1 WRRSSAGDRLMSG
14 ETQPNSRPTL
24 AGRYRLDERI
34 ARGGMGEVWR
44 ATDEVLNRAVAVKVL
59 RPEYADE
66 EIFLERFRSEA
77 RNTAALVHTGIAQV
91 YDFGQAPSGGASV
104 PFIVMELVPG
114 EPLSHII
121 ERDGALDVDRA
132 LELVAQAAQALQVA
146 HVAGVI
152 HRDIKPAN
160 LLITP
165 AWTVKVT
172 DFGIARAG
180 DSLPLTRS
188 GTVMGTAHYLA
199 PELISTKS
207 GAAPA
212 SDVYAL
218 GVVLYECLAG
228 HRPFSGDNPLAVAM
242 AHLHNKPPPIE
253 GMPAAVNAMVARIL
267 AKDAADRPA
276 SAADLAQQLL
286 ALRIDL
292 ANPKTPEVVAEA
304 LGPAADP
311 SSVRVAAARWKRR
324 SRVAEGRAVGGA
336 GESRAAPDTPPDTRL
351 RPAGRPEVQLERG
364 PVGRRLEPV
373 PISHRAP
380 GRRRKPRAP
389 VRRRPVV
396 LAAAATLMAVALT
409 AVWLSDPGPGTAV
422 VPALAGVAEYDA
434 GQALKANGLT
444 AKITREVN
452 ETVPAGVVLSQ
463 SPEAGTRISTDH
475 DVEIRVSSGPP
486 SVLVDPTDW
495 VGKPAADVRSGLE
508 SRGLKVEEQQV
519 SAVGATGTVADVTPH
534 GPVPVGDT
542 VVVSVVVAP
551 SPTTLGA
558 RAAPASENGL
568 LQAGTTT
575 GRNGQ

>member
-1 WRRSSAGDRLMSG
+1 MSG
-14 ETQPNSRPTL
+14 ATQPNSRPTL
-24 AGRYRLDERI
+24 SGRYRLDERI

-44 ATDEVLNRAVAVKVL
+44 GTDEVLNRAVAVKVL

-91 YDFGQAPSGGASV
+91 YDFGQAPAGGASV

-121 ERDGALDVDRA
+121 ERDGALDIDRA

-165 AWTVKVT
+165 SWTVKVT

-242 AHLHNKPPPIE
+242 AHLHNQPPPIT

-267 AKDAADRPA
+267 AKEAADRPA

-292 ANPKTPEVVAEA
+292 ANPKTAHVVAEA

-311 SSVRVAAARWKRR
+311 TSVSVAAARWKRR
-324 SRVAEGRAVGGA
+324 SRGPAARPA
-336 GESRAAPDTPPDTRL
+336 GAPDTPPDTPL
-351 RPAGRPEVQLERG
+351 RPDRRPE
-364 PVGRRLEPV
+364 RRLEPA
-373 PISHRAP
+373 PSSHRSP
-380 GRRRKPRAP
+380 GRRRKPRTP
-389 VRRRPVV
+389 VHRRPAV
-396 LAAAATLMAVALT
+396 LAAAATLVAVALT
-409 AVWLSDPGPGTAV
+409 AVWLNDDSGTSTTAV

-444 AKITREVN
+444 ARITREVN

-463 SPEAGTRISTDH
+463 SPEAGTRIPTDH

-486 SVLVDPTDW
+486 AVLVDPADW

-508 SRGLKVEEQQV
+508 SRGLKVQEQQV
-519 SAVGATGTVADVTPH
+519 SAAGAAGTVADVTPH

-542 VVVSVVVAP
+542 VVVSVIAAQVQNA
-551 SPTTLGA
+551 LGTRTA
-558 RAAPASENGL
+558 GDEGL
-568 LQAGTTT
+568 RAGTNT
-575 GRNGQ
+575 GRDGQ

>member
-1 WRRSSAGDRLMSG
+1 MSG
-14 ETQPNSRPTL
+14 ETEPNTRPML
-24 AGRYRLDERI
+24 SGRYRLDERI

-44 ATDEVLNRAVAVKVL
+44 GTDEVLNRKVAVKVL

-91 YDFGQAPSGGASV
+91 YDFGQAPAGGASV

-121 ERDGALDVDRA
+121 EREGALDVDRA

-165 AWTVKVT
+165 SWTVKVT

-228 HRPFSGDNPLAVAM
+228 RRPFSGDNPLAVAM
-242 AHLHNKPPPIE
+242 AHLHNEPPPIP
-253 GMPAAVNAMVARIL
+253 GMPAAVNAMVARVL
-267 AKDAADRPA
+267 AKEAADRPA

-311 SSVRVAAARWKRR
+311 SSVSTAAARWKRR
-324 SRVAEGRAVGGA
+324 ARTADQRA
-336 GESRAAPDTPPDTRL
+336 DTPPGTPVRPE
-351 RPAGRPEVQLERG
+351 PAGPAH
-364 PVGRRLEPV
+364 
-373 PISHRAP
+373 HRAP
-380 GRRRKPRAP
+380 RRRRKARTP
-389 VRRRPVV
+389 VLRRPAV
-396 LAAAATLMAVALT
+396 LAAAAVVVALGLT
-409 AVWLSDPGPGTAV
+409 AAWLSDSDSATAV
-422 VPALAGVAEYDA
+422 VPAVSGVAEYDA
-434 GQALKANGLT
+434 GQAIKATGLGV
-444 AKITREVN
+444 KITREVN

-463 SPEAGTRISTDH
+463 SPEAGTRISTRH
-475 DVEIRVSSGPP
+475 DVELRVSSGPP
-486 SVLVDPTDW
+486 AVQVDAADW
-495 VGKPAADVRSGLE
+495 VGKPYADVRSGLE
-508 SRGLKVEEQQV
+508 SRGLQVQEQQV
-519 SAVGATGTVADVTPH
+519 SADGATGTVTDVTPH

-542 VVVSVVVAP
+542 VVVSVIVAKP
-551 SPTTLGA
+551 PGTLGA
-558 RAAPASENGL
+558 HAAQLIEGGLRAGAS
-568 LQAGTTT
+568 T

>member
-1 WRRSSAGDRLMSG
+1 MTG
-14 ETQPNSRPTL
+14 ETQPNNRPML
-24 AGRYRLDERI
+24 GGRYRLDERI

-44 ATDEVLNRAVAVKVL
+44 ATDEVLNRKVAIKVL

-91 YDFGQAPSGGASV
+91 YDFGQAPAGGASV

-121 ERDGALDVDRA
+121 EREGALDIDRA

-165 AWTVKVT
+165 SWTVKVT

-228 HRPFSGDNPLAVAM
+228 RRPFHGENPLAVAM
-242 AHLHNKPPPIE
+242 AHLHNDPPPIE
-253 GMPAAVNAMVARIL
+253 GIPPAVNAMVRTIL
-267 AKDAADRPA
+267 AKEPAERPE
-276 SAADLAQQLL
+276 SAAELAQRLL

-292 ANPKTPEVVAEA
+292 ANPKSAEVVAEA
-304 LGPAADP
+304 LGPAVDP
-311 SSVRVAAARWKRR
+311 SSVSVAVARWKRR
-324 SRVAEGRAVGGA
+324 SRSGPGR
-336 GESRAAPDTPPDTRL
+336 SAPDTPPNTSL
-351 RPAGRPEVQLERG
+351 RPEPDRPGG
-364 PVGRRLEPV
+364 P
-373 PISHRAP
+373 RAA
-380 GRRRKPRAP
+380 GRRRKPRTP
-389 VRRRPVV
+389 VHRRPGV
-396 LAAAATLMAVALT
+396 LAAGATLVAIGLT
-409 AVWLSDPGPGTAV
+409 AIWLQDDSESVTAV
-422 VPALAGVAEYDA
+422 VPAVAGAAEYEA
-434 GQALKANGLT
+434 GQALRANGFE

-463 SPEAGTRISTDH
+463 TPEAGTRLSTDTH
-475 DVEIRVSSGPP
+475 VEIRVSSGPP
-486 SVLVDPTDW
+486 SVLVDPADW
-495 VGKPAADVRSGLE
+495 VGKPFADVRSGLE
-508 SRGLKVEEQQV
+508 SRGLKVQEQQV
-519 SAVGATGTVADVTPH
+519 NAVGATGTVADVTPH

-542 VVVSVVVAP
+542 VVVSVVVAQP
-551 SPTTLGA
+551 PTVGTSAAGA
-558 RAAPASENGL
+558 ADDGL
-568 LQAGTTT
+568 RAGTTT

>member
-1 WRRSSAGDRLMSG
+1 MLG
-14 ETQPNSRPTL
+14 
-24 AGRYRLDERI
+24 GRYRLDERI

-44 ATDEVLNRAVAVKVL
+44 ATDEVLNRRVAVKVL

-121 ERDGALDVDRA
+121 DREGALDVDRA

-146 HVAGVI
+146 HTAGVI

-207 GAAPA
+207 GAGPA

-228 HRPFSGDNPLAVAM
+228 RRPFTGDNPLAVAM
-242 AHLHNKPPPIE
+242 AHLHNEVPPIE
-253 GMPAAVNAMVARIL
+253 GMPPAVNALVTRIL
-267 AKDAADRPA
+267 AKDAAERPA
-276 SAADLAQQLL
+276 SAADLAAQLL

-292 ANPKTPEVVAEA
+292 ANPKTPQVVAEA
-304 LGPAADP
+304 LGPAVDP
-311 SSVRVAAARWKRR
+311 AAVQVAAARWRR
-324 SRVAEGRAVGGA
+324 RTRAQSGRGHA
-336 GESRAAPDTPPDTRL
+336 DTPPATPV
-351 RPAGRPEVQLERG
+351 RPDRPT
-364 PVGRRLEPV
+364 
-373 PISHRAP
+373 SHRAP
-380 GRRRKPRAP
+380 GRRRKPATP
-389 VRRRPVV
+389 LVRRPAILATVAVLVAMGLTAAWLTRPDSTTAIVP
-396 LAAAATLMAVALT
+396 AVAG
-409 AVWLSDPGPGTAV
+409 AP
-422 VPALAGVAEYDA
+422 EYDA
-434 GQALKANGLT
+434 GQTIKASGFGV
-444 AKITREVN
+444 KITREVN

-463 SPEAGTRISTDH
+463 SPEAGTRISTDT
-475 DVEIRVSSGPP
+475 DVELRVSSGPP
-486 SVLVDPTDW
+486 AVQVDPADW
-495 VGKPAADVRSGLE
+495 VGKPFTQVRSDLQ
-508 SRGLKVEEQQV
+508 SRGLKVQEQQV
-519 SAVGATGTVADVTPH
+519 NANGAPGTVTDVTPH

-542 VVVSVVVAP
+542 VVVSVIVAKP
-551 SPTTLGA
+551 SGT
-558 RAAPASENGL
+558 AALATEGGL
-568 LQAGTTT
+568 RAGTRT

>member
-1 WRRSSAGDRLMSG
+1 
-14 ETQPNSRPTL
+14 
-24 AGRYRLDERI
+24 
-34 ARGGMGEVWR
+34 MGEVWR
-44 ATDEVLNRAVAVKVL
+44 GTDEVLNRKVAIKVL

-91 YDFGQAPSGGASV
+91 YDFGQAPAGGASV

-121 ERDGALDVDRA
+121 EREGALDVDRA

-207 GAAPA
+207 GAGPA

-228 HRPFSGDNPLAVAM
+228 RRPFSGDNPLAVAM
-242 AHLHNKPPPIE
+242 AHLHNEPPPID
-253 GMPAAVNAMVARIL
+253 GMPVAVNAMVARVL
-267 AKDAADRPA
+267 AKEAADRPA
-276 SAADLAQQLL
+276 SAADLAAQLL

-292 ANPKTPEVVAEA
+292 SNPKTPEVVAEA
-304 LGPAADP
+304 LGPAVDP
-311 SSVRVAAARWKRR
+311 AAVRVAAARWKRR
-324 SRVAEGRAVGGA
+324 NRTDRPGGRSA
-336 GESRAAPDTPPDTRL
+336 GDTPPAT
-351 RPAGRPEVQLERG
+351 PVRPEG
-364 PVGRRLEPV
+364 PT
-373 PISHRAP
+373 SHRAP
-380 GRRRKPRAP
+380 GRRKAPAP
-389 VRRRPVV
+389 VVRRPAV
-396 LAAAATLMAVALT
+396 LAAAAVVVALGLT
-409 AVWLSDPGPGTAV
+409 AAWLSGSGSTTAI
-422 VPALAGVAEYDA
+422 VPSVAGAAEYDA
-434 GQALKANGLT
+434 GQVIKASGFSV
-444 AKITREVN
+444 KITREVN

-463 SPEAGTRISTDH
+463 DPEAGSRISTDH

-486 SVLVDPTDW
+486 AVQVDPADW
-495 VGKPAADVRSGLE
+495 VGKSFKQVRVDLE
-508 SRGLKVEEQQV
+508 SRGLKVAEQQV
-519 SAVGATGTVADVTPH
+519 SGNGAPGTVTDVTPH

-542 VVVSVVVAP
+542 VVVSVIVAKP
-551 SPTTLGA
+551 SGT
-558 RAAPASENGL
+558 AALAGVGGL
-568 LQAGTTT
+568 RAGTST

>member
-1 WRRSSAGDRLMSG
+1 MTGA
-14 ETQPNSRPTL
+14 TQPNSRPML
-24 AGRYRLDERI
+24 GGRYRLDERI

-44 ATDEVLNRAVAVKVL
+44 GTDEVLNRKVAVKVL

-91 YDFGQAPSGGASV
+91 YDFGQAPAGGASV

-121 ERDGALDVDRA
+121 ERDGALDIDRA

-165 AWTVKVT
+165 SWTVKVT

-207 GAAPA
+207 GAGPP

-242 AHLHNKPPPIE
+242 AHLHNQPPPIA

-267 AKDAADRPA
+267 AKEAADRPA

-292 ANPKTPEVVAEA
+292 ANPKTAEVVAET
-304 LGPAADP
+304 LGPAVDP
-311 SSVRVAAARWKRR
+311 TSVRVAAARWKRR
-324 SRVAEGRAVGGA
+324 SRAAAARP
-336 GESRAAPDTPPDTRL
+336 GERPGDSRVAPDTPPDTSQPRAGA
-351 RPAGRPEVQLERG
+351 RAGARGAHRAGAPRASPGADAGRP
-364 PVGRRLEPV
+364 P
-373 PISHRAP
+373 
-380 GRRRKPRAP
+380 
-389 VRRRPVV
+389 RRPTPQ
-396 LAAAATLMAVALT
+396 AA
-409 AVWLSDPGPGTAV
+409 G
-422 VPALAGVAEYDA
+422 AG
-434 GQALKANGLT
+434 
-444 AKITREVN
+444 
-452 ETVPAGVVLSQ
+452 
-463 SPEAGTRISTDH
+463 
-475 DVEIRVSSGPP
+475 
-486 SVLVDPTDW
+486 
-495 VGKPAADVRSGLE
+495 
-508 SRGLKVEEQQV
+508 
-519 SAVGATGTVADVTPH
+519 
-534 GPVPVGDT
+534 
-542 VVVSVVVAP
+542 
-551 SPTTLGA
+551 
-558 RAAPASENGL
+558 APAP
-568 LQAGTTT
+568 
-575 GRNGQ
+575 

>member
-1 WRRSSAGDRLMSG
+1 MTG
-14 ETQPNSRPTL
+14 ETQPNNRPTL
-24 AGRYRLDERI
+24 GGRYRLDERI

-44 ATDEVLNRAVAVKVL
+44 ATDEVLNRKVAVKVL

-91 YDFGQAPSGGASV
+91 YDFGQAPAGGASV

-121 ERDGALDVDRA
+121 EREGALEIDRA

-165 AWTVKVT
+165 SWTVKVT

-207 GAAPA
+207 GAGPA

-228 HRPFSGDNPLAVAM
+228 RRPFSGDNPLAVAM
-242 AHLHNKPPPIE
+242 AHLHNEPPPIE
-253 GMPAAVNAMVARIL
+253 GMPAAVNRMVAMIL
-267 AKDAADRPA
+267 AKEASQRPE
-276 SAADLAQQLL
+276 SAADLAQRLL

-292 ANPKTPEVVAEA
+292 SNPKTPEVVAEA
-304 LGPAADP
+304 LGPAVDP
-311 SSVRVAAARWKRR
+311 SSVSVAAARWKRR
-324 SRVAEGRAVGGA
+324 SRPGPHRAG
-336 GESRAAPDTPPDTRL
+336 PDTPPSTSL
-351 RPAGRPEVQLERG
+351 RPEPAGPSG
-364 PVGRRLEPV
+364 
-373 PISHRAP
+373 HRAP
-380 GRRRKPRAP
+380 GKRRKARSP
-389 VRRRPVV
+389 VHRRPAV
-396 LAAAATLMAVALT
+396 LAAAATFVALGLT
-409 AVWLSDPGPGTAV
+409 ALWLTDSDSTTAV
-422 VPALAGVAEYDA
+422 VPAVAGVAEYDA
-434 GQALKANGLT
+434 GQVLKANGLK
-444 AKITREVN
+444 AKVLREVN

-463 SPEAGTRISTDH
+463 SPEAGARISSGT

-486 SVLVDPTDW
+486 SVLVDPADW
-495 VGKPAADVRSGLE
+495 VGRPVADVRAGLE
-508 SRGLKVEEQQV
+508 SRGLLVQEQQV
-519 SAVGATGTVADVTPH
+519 SAAGAAGTVADVTPH

-542 VVVSVVVAP
+542 VVVSVVVAQ
-551 SPTTLGA
+551 TQNALGV
-558 RAAPASENGL
+558 RATPAGGDGL
-568 LQAGTTT
+568 RAGTET